1 MGDKTDLNKYADLIF
16 KNILADTADD
26 EFMKILKINKTAVSR
41 LKNIKPST
49 INNHL
54 MHFDFENIVDELM
67 HKKMSFLVSKY
78 KISRRTLY
86 EWRVR
91 FGEDKK
97 GFILALFIWIGLK
110 KDLDQHILKSSCEY
124 KEKKRRRGS
133 FDIRKKKRILNEL
146 EIFIEPL
153 KVLEEHLTH
162 GYAQLFG
169 LHDLDNCNYKI
180 WEAHSVKKLSR
191 RVIAE
196 KFKIKPGKRLN
207 RDAVTFKRINQ
218 YKRLIKDK
226 VSKEMAVDA
235 KFKEA
240 KKPQK
245 LFLYGYRFNALKR
258 NGIKDES
265 DIKKILC
272 FIFDSSPHEIED
284 LYFLYKAKESFEME
298 KEAA

>member
-26 EFMKILKINKTAVSR
+26 EFMKIFKINKTAVSR

-110 KDLDQHILKSSCEY
+110 KGLDQHILKSNCEY

-153 KVLEEHLTH
+153 KVLEEHPTH

-196 KFKIKPGKRLN
+196 RFKIKPGKRLN

-218 YKRLIKDK
+218 YKRLIEDK
-226 VSKEMAVDA
+226 VSKERLVDA

-272 FIFDSSPHEIED
+272 FIFDSLPHEIED